1 MLEQYF
7 LMILKLLFNTQMIWK
22 IFFKNIEE
30 YNPNKKR
37 KILIVFN
44 NTIADVLSN
53 EKINLMVTELFIRSW
68 KLNISVV
75 FITQSDVDV
84 PKNIRLNSMPYFI
97 MKIPNKQELQQIASN
112 NLSDIYFKDFMS
124 LYKKCNS
131 KSYSFLVID
140 ATLASDNPLRFRK
153 NLAERI

>member
-1 MLEQYF
+1 MKNF
-7 LMILKLLFNTQMIWK
+7 C
-22 IFFKNIEE
+22 KNIEE
-30 YNPNKKR
+30 YNPNNKR

-84 PKNIRLNSMPYFI
+84 PKNIRLNSMPNFI
-97 MKIPNKQELQQIASN
+97 MKIPNKQELQQISSN
-112 NLSDIYFKDFMS
+112 NSSDIYFKDFMS
-124 LYKKCNS
+124 LYKKCNA

-140 ATLASDNPLRFRK
+140 ATLASDNPLRFRE